1 MFKVV
6 LPKVVST
13 SIDASSRFSTLSQL
27 INYFVS
33 LQCDYYLK
41 HILIII
47 QKKIR
52 VISWKKKVTLMKG
65 LQNGCMF
72 HFAKGTAG

>member
-33 LQCDYYLK
+33 LQCDYLFETHTHHY
-41 HILIII
+41 
-47 QKKIR
+47 
-52 VISWKKKVTLMKG
+52 TEENKG
-65 LQNGCMF
+65 YFLEKES
-72 HFAKGTAG
+72 HFDEGTAEWMYVSLC